1 MVARGFPRGAA
12 MRARKFQ
19 QGQALVY
26 GLFVLIGG
34 LAALFFLFNAGQLT
48 REKTKLVNTSDA
60 VAYSAGVMNARALN
74 FDAYTNRAMVANTVA
89 IAQLVSLS
97 SWVQYAGNISTYGN
111 DLENPKFALFYPSYF
126 AAAESGMYLQE
137 SLNDG
142 GTLEKLEK
150 TSDAIVQ
157 VLSGAQQVTY
167 ASLLPLR
174 QAVMKQVANAN
185 YQNDGTVQVES
196 FTLPTSDFLSFVQ
209 PYSGEDR
216 ARFAEVVTTSADK
229 DSFVKKRSWKLPGYW
244 ADCASAAPRV
254 DWLDRRGGT
263 NLSVNFDQWEAL
275 DTLSEK
281 RWHPSNWLDVLCS
294 AVGEAPQSWG
304 GNMAADNAS
313 PDFDWQAYDNSIPVN
328 PGSSVGGL
336 ITSESWGYKGLPTF
350 YDLSSDARGQDDPRL
365 QFSVRLRRD
374 KSQTVTSEGRSDIKP
389 TPRLNA
395 YAAQPAGGNELVAVS
410 TAENYFQR
418 DGDARDNAYGA
429 SLGKPHEIGSLFNP
443 YWQVHLVRSDAD
455 IRRAQAL
462 QGVVLP

>member
-1 MVARGFPRGAA
+1 
-12 MRARKFQ
+12 MRARGFQ

-97 SWVQYAGNISTYGN
+97 SWVQYAGNISTFGY
-111 DLENPKFALFYPSYF
+111 DLDNPKFALFYPSYF
-126 AAAESGMYLQE
+126 AALESGMYLQE
-137 SLNDG
+137 SLNDTG
-142 GTLEKLEK
+142 MLEKLEQA
-150 TSDAIVQ
+150 SDGIVQ

-167 ASLLPLR
+167 ASLLPMR
-174 QAVMKQVANAN
+174 QAVMKQVADAN
-185 YQNDGTVQVES
+185 YENDGTVVVES
-196 FTLPTSDFLSFVQ
+196 FTLPTSDFLTFVHS
-209 PYSGEDR
+209 YSGDDR
-216 ARFAEVVTTSADK
+216 RRFAEVAMVSANK
-229 DSFVKKRSWKLPGYW
+229 DGFVSKRSWSLTGLYS
-244 ADCASAAPRV
+244 DCAGPLRQ

-263 NLSVNFDQWEAL
+263 NLVNFDQWEAL

-281 RWHPSNWLDVLCS
+281 RWVRAGWWDVFCS
-294 AVGEAPQSWG
+294 AIAEVPQSFG
-304 GNMAADNAS
+304 GNMAADNGT
-313 PDFDWQAYDNSIPVN
+313 QAFYGTLADDGRTIYDNSIPIN
-328 PGSSVGGL
+328 PGSSVWGL
-336 ITSESWGYKGLPTF
+336 ATSATWGYKGLPTF
-350 YDLSSDARGQDDPRL
+350 FDLSSSALGQDDPRL
-365 QFSVRLRRD
+365 RFSVRLRRD

-389 TPRLNA
+389 TPRLNT
-395 YAAQPAGGNELVAVS
+395 YAAKPAGGNELVAVS

-418 DGDARDNAYGA
+418 DGDAKDNVYG
-429 SLGKPHEIGSLFNP
+429 SSIGKPQEIGSLFNP

-455 IRRAQAL
+455 IRRAQAM

>member
-1 MVARGFPRGAA
+1 MVARGFPRCAA

-97 SWVQYAGNISTYGN
+97 SWVQYAGNVSTFGY

-137 SLNDG
+137 SLNDT
-142 GTLEKLEK
+142 GTLEKLAQA
-150 TSDAIVQ
+150 SDAIVQ

-167 ASLLPLR
+167 ATLVPLR
-174 QAVMKQVANAN
+174 QAVMRQVADAN
-185 YQNDGTVQVES
+185 YANDGTVVVED
-196 FTLPTSDFLSFVQ
+196 FTLPTSDFLAFVH
-209 PYSGEDR
+209 PYSGDDR
-216 ARFAEVVTTSADK
+216 KRFAEVATTSADR
-229 DSFVKKRSWKLPGYW
+229 DGFVKKRSWKLPGLW
-244 ADCASAAPRV
+244 ADCASAFPRV

-263 NLSVNFDQWEAL
+263 NLVNFDQWEAL

-281 RWHPSNWLDVLCS
+281 RWHPSNWLDVFCS
-294 AVGEAPQSWG
+294 AVGESPQSWG
-304 GNMAADNAS
+304 GNVAADDGSQA
-313 PDFDWQAYDNSIPVN
+313 FDLSFYDNSIPVN
-328 PGSSVGGL
+328 PGSSGVGL
-336 ITSESWGYKGLPTF
+336 VTSQSWGYKGLPTF
-350 YDLSSDARGQDDPRL
+350 YDLSSDALAKDDPRL
-365 QFSVRLRRD
+365 QFTVRLRRD
-374 KSQTVTSEGRSDIKP
+374 KNQTATSEGRSNIKT

-395 YAAQPAGGNELVAVS
+395 YAAQPAGGSEFVAVS

-418 DGDARDNAYGA
+418 DGDAQDNVYGE
-429 SLGKPHEIGSLFNP
+429 SLGKPQEIGSLFNP

>member
-1 MVARGFPRGAA
+1 MVARGFPRCAA
-12 MRARKFQ
+12 MRARGFQ

-97 SWVQYAGNISTYGN
+97 SWVQYAGNISTFGY
-111 DLENPKFALFYPSYF
+111 DLDNPKFALFYPSYF
-126 AAAESGMYLQE
+126 AALESGMYLQE
-137 SLNDG
+137 SLNDTG
-142 GTLEKLEK
+142 MLEKLEQA
-150 TSDAIVQ
+150 SDGIVQ

-167 ASLLPLR
+167 ASLLPMR
-174 QAVMKQVANAN
+174 QAVMKQVADAN
-185 YQNDGTVQVES
+185 YENDGTVVVES
-196 FTLPTSDFLSFVQ
+196 FTLPTSDFLTFVHS
-209 PYSGEDR
+209 YSGDDR
-216 ARFAEVVTTSADK
+216 GRFAEVATTSANK
-229 DSFVKKRSWKLPGYW
+229 DGFVKSRSWKFPGLW
-244 ADCASAAPRV
+244 ADCASAWPRV

-263 NLSVNFDQWEAL
+263 NLVNFDQWEAL

-281 RWHPSNWLDVLCS
+281 RWHPRNWLDVFCS
-294 AVGEAPQSWG
+294 AIGEAPQSWG
-304 GNMAADNAS
+304 GNVAADDGSQA
-313 PDFDWQAYDNSIPVN
+313 FDPSFYDKSIPVN
-328 PGSSVGGL
+328 PGSSGVGL
-336 ITSESWGYKGLPTF
+336 VTSESWGYKGLPTF
-350 YDLSSDARGQDDPRL
+350 FDLSSSALGQDDPRL
-365 QFSVRLRRD
+365 RFSVRLRRD

-389 TPRLNA
+389 TPRLNT
-395 YAAQPAGGNELVAVS
+395 YAAKPAGGKELVAVS

-418 DGDARDNAYGA
+418 DGDAKDNVYG
-429 SLGKPHEIGSLFNP
+429 SSIGKPQEIGSLFNP

-455 IRRAQAL
+455 IRRAQAM